1 MNRKY
6 RIGLLSTALTGSLLA
21 GLPANLFAEELPA
34 ACTPP
39 QMDAWSCYW
48 LEGKITENMCGG
60 ALAPDIP
67 RIQQEAEQ
75 GNHAAAYRL
84 GQLYAAATWGIER
97 DYEKALKWLQ
107 QSAEGGHRDG
117 QIELARMY
125 ELGRGTE
132 VNLQQALHWYEQA
145 VKQGPYRGIHN
156 KIEVLKNKIQG
167 IKKKPVH

>member
-1 MNRKY
+1 MKNRY
-6 RIGLLSTALTGSLLA
+6 RLSLLSTVLLA
-21 GLPANLFAEELPA
+21 ASPLSAEDLPS

-39 QMDAWSCYW
+39 NMDPWSCYW

-67 RIQQEAEQ
+67 RIRQQAEA

-84 GQLYAAATWGIER
+84 GQLYAAATWGVEQ
-97 DYEKALKWLQ
+97 DYEKTLHWLQ
-107 QSAEGGHRDG
+107 RSAEGGNRDG

-132 VNLQQALHWYEQA
+132 LNLNKALHWYQQA
-145 VKQGPYRGIHN
+145 LKQGPYRGIQN
-156 KIEVLKNKIQG
+156 KVEFLEQRINSEQ
-167 IKKKPVH
+167 